1 MMSEPT
7 RRSWRAAP
15 ATLVVVSIFA
25 LAAGVTVPLLAY
37 LIYRADGA
45 PWIPIALLVLTVL
58 ALVYAW
64 RFGLHPRLQATDRG
78 VIVTNPFRRRTF
90 GWDEIT
96 LIAPGE
102 NGLIVGSEDEVAEAW
117 CVQKSNYAARRG
129 KFTRADRIAHQLLD
143 ILDIHDPP
151 LEDEETGLRVRRARP
166 DESRLLTRLERAA
179 SEDALGH
186 IFPPE
191 EHPYPVTA
199 VTRRWRKLLHDRS
212 TRVYL
217 LELVDT
223 PVGYVAFNSAHVL
236 HLGVLPH
243 HGRRGYGS
251 ALVEFAS
258 QEIFAL
264 GTPEA
269 SLWVLTDNQAARRFY
284 RAHQWKE
291 TEDRR
296 HSEYPPEPE
305 ELRMVKRNPSAP
317 RRSR

>member
-1 MMSEPT
+1 MTVPT
-7 RRSWRAAP
+7 RRSWRASP

-25 LAAGVTVPLLAY
+25 LAAAITVPFLAY
-37 LIYRADGA
+37 LIYRRDDE
-45 PWIPIALLVLTVL
+45 PWIPGGLVLLTVL
-58 ALVYAW
+58 VLAYAW
-64 RFGLHPRLQATDRG
+64 RFGLHPRLQATDDG
-78 VIVTNPFRRRTF
+78 VIVTNPFRRRRF

-102 NGLIVGSEDEVAEAW
+102 NGLLVGSEDDVAEAW

-129 KFTRADRIAHQLLD
+129 RRTRADRIAYELLD
-143 ILDIHDPP
+143 MLDVHDPP
-151 LEDEETGLRVRRARP
+151 LGDEETGLRVRRARP

-191 EHPYPVTA
+191 EYPYPVTD
-199 VTRRWRKLLHDRS
+199 VTRRWRRLLHDRS

-217 LELVDT
+217 LELADS
-223 PVGYVAFNSAHVL
+223 PVGYVAFNSSTVL

-243 HGRRGYGS
+243 HSRRGYGS
-251 ALVEFAS
+251 ALLEFAS
-258 QEIFAL
+258 GEIFDL
-264 GTPEA
+264 GTVEA
-269 SLWVLTDNQAARRFY
+269 SLWVLVDNQAARRFY
-284 RAHQWKE
+284 ASHRWGD

-296 HSEYPPEPE
+296 RSDYPPQPE
-305 ELRMVKRNPSAP
+305 ELRMVKRNPAAP

>member
-1 MMSEPT
+1 MSGPT
-7 RRSWRAAP
+7 RRSWRASP
-15 ATLVVVSIFA
+15 ATLVVVAIFA

-37 LIYRADGA
+37 LIYRSEGTT
-45 PWIPIALLVLTVL
+45 WISIALLVLTLL
-58 ALVYAW
+58 ALIYAW
-64 RFGLHPRLQATDRG
+64 RFGLHPRLRATEHG
-78 VIVTNPFRRRTF
+78 VIVTNPFRRREF
-90 GWDEIT
+90 AWDEIT

-117 CVQKSNYAARRG
+117 CVQKSNYAVRRG
-129 KFTRADRIAHQLLD
+129 RFTRADRIARELLD

-191 EHPYPVTA
+191 EFPYPVTQ

-217 LELVDT
+217 LELIDT
-223 PVGYVAFNSAHVL
+223 PVGFVAFNSSSVL

-251 ALVEFAS
+251 ALVEFAC
-258 QEIFAL
+258 QEIYAV
-264 GTPEA
+264 GTREA
-269 SLWVLTDNQAARRFY
+269 SLWVLVENQTARRFY
-284 RAHQWKE
+284 RAHGWTD

-296 HSEYPPEPE
+296 RSDYPPQPE
-305 ELRMVKRNPSAP
+305 EMRLVKRNPAAP